1 MSYAIRKIFLAVFCG
16 AFILGGLFF
25 SLSAL
30 LRSGNLDDIVFPVP
44 FIVMASVVLITQ
56 WRQIS
61 RFQTMTYQ
69 WYCQTYPKHAQSGR
83 LSCFACGGTKV
94 HVRGL
99 MNQTYHREHFC
110 QQCGKTLYFSP
121 EQG

>member
-1 MSYAIRKIFLAVFCG
+1 MSYAIRKIFLAAFCG

-25 SLSAL
+25 SLRAL
-30 LRSGNLDDIVFPVP
+30 LWGENLDNIVFPVP
-44 FIVMASVVLITQ
+44 FIVIASVVLITQ

-69 WYCQTYPKHAQSGR
+69 WYCQTYPMHAQSGR